1 MRACVSC
8 VQCALSCRS
17 PARTFSSC
25 APAPRVT
32 GLATTE
38 QTGLQNRPDREPEA
52 ARGQEEQSV
61 YAPLFFCRLVL
72 QLRERSVRVLCSIS
86 TMCTFCRSCLHSIL
100 FPSSSYRTARRK
112 RRSSAAAQQVF
123 GLHKQNHVGRHDW
136 LEVGLCECW
145 SSVLVFPASGSLVV
159 CVLLPSPTPA
169 VFPQASGLRVLLLLL
184 SVRPHSVSLFYSPP
198 ALLLSVLRFSRACTP
213 RFVVFRCA
221 ALLFLFAALL
231 PSARCPLLPPRSLFF
246 LALLTRRSSLT
257 IPSPNL
263 TLLIAGSI
271 HNAYEPRSRST

>member
-1 MRACVSC
+1 MCVVCAMCFVVQVTRAYVQLLCSC
-8 VQCALSCRS
+8 TTRDRPCYD
-17 PARTFSSC
+17 RTD
-25 APAPRVT
+25 R
-32 GLATTE
+32 TTE
-38 QTGLQNRPDREPEA
+38 QTGQRTRSSTRARGAISVRSLVLLSSRPAA
-52 ARGQEEQSV
+52 ARAFCACSV
-61 YAPLFFCRLVL
+61 LHLY
-72 QLRERSVRVLCSIS
+72 
-86 TMCTFCRSCLHSIL
+86 MCTFCRSCLHSIL